1 MIYDLTLELRPE
13 MLVFPGYEGF
23 EPNRLED
30 HGDNVP
36 SRVTSRFSANAHQGT
51 HVDAPLHFIEG
62 GKTIER
68 LDPKTLVGPA
78 KVVDLREY
86 RGEQITKDVL
96 QDNASDIEEG
106 DRVVLLTGDVDHNF
120 DRDDFF
126 EIASV
131 LSPDGAEWLVE
142 RGVVLVA
149 NDFLT
154 EPPTWE
160 DRPVHNILLGAEIP
174 IVEYISNVDT
184 IADND
189 RVELIALP
197 LLIPN
202 FEAAPARVV
211 ARDLPE

>member
-1 MIYDLTLELRPE
+1 MYELTLQMRPD
-13 MLVFPGYEGF
+13 MQVFPGYDGF
-23 EPNRLED
+23 EPKRLED

-36 SRVTSRFSANAHQGT
+36 SRVSSRFSANAHQGT

-68 LDPKTLVGPA
+68 VDAETLVGPA
-78 KVVDLREY
+78 NVVDLREY
-86 RGEQITKDVL
+86 RGEQITAEILEDHAADV
-96 QDNASDIEEG
+96 QSG
-106 DRVVLLTGDVDHNF
+106 DRVVLITGDVDHNF

-131 LSPDGAEWLVE
+131 LSPDGAEWLVD

-160 DRPVHNILLGAEIP
+160 ERPVHNTLLGADIP
-174 IVEYISNVDT
+174 IVEYIANVDA
-184 IADND
+184 IADAD
-189 RVELIALP
+189 RIELIALP
-197 LLIPN
+197 LLIPD